1 MKDYYYIRSGYLH
14 YVHRVDDA
22 IKLTET
28 EDKQIKQEIAAMP
41 SDKKE
46 VLENLWNN
54 LMENDKDRCF
64 NFSKFLDK
72 KCDEKREYYRTL
84 ENEGKI

>member
-28 EDKQIKQEIAAMP
+28 EDKQVKQEIAAMP
-41 SDKKE
+41 PDKKE
-46 VLENLWNN
+46 ILEKLWNS
-54 LMENDKDRCF
+54 LMEENENKAFDFKEY
-64 NFSKFLDK
+64 LDK
-72 KCDEKREYYRTL
+72 KCDEKREYYRKL
-84 ENEGKI
+84 GK

>member
-22 IKLTET
+22 IKLTEL
-28 EDKQIKQEIAAMP
+28 EDEQIKQKIAANP

-54 LMENDKDRCF
+54 LM
-64 NFSKFLDK
+64 
-72 KCDEKREYYRTL
+72 
-84 ENEGKI
+84 

>member
-22 IKLTET
+22 IKLTEL
-28 EDKQIKQEIAAMP
+28 EDEQIKQKIAANP

-54 LMENDKDRCF
+54 LMEENENKAFDFKEYLDR
-64 NFSKFLDK
+64 
-72 KCDEKREYYRTL
+72 KCDEKRECYRNL
-84 ENEGKI
+84 GK

>member
-1 MKDYYYIRSGYLH
+1 MH

-28 EDKQIKQEIAAMP
+28 EDKQVKQEIAAMP

-46 VLENLWNN
+46 ILEKLWNS
-54 LMENDKDRCF
+54 LMEENENKAFDFKEY
-64 NFSKFLDK
+64 LDK
-72 KCDEKREYYRTL
+72 KCGEKREYYRKL
-84 ENEGKI
+84 GK